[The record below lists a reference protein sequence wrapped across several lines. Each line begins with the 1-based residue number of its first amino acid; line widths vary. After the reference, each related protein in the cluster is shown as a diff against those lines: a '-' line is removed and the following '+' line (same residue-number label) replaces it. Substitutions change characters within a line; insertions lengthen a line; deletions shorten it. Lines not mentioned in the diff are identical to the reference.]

1 MKGDRKMKKNNY
13 WEFLVVFN
21 ICFVFM
27 MVIIRS
33 LYFAKNAIEPKV
45 KNFYVSE
52 GMITCLDFEE
62 DIVTI
67 ETIDGNLWEILG
79 IEKTYK
85 EGQEIFLIMDNNDTP
100 EIWDDEIIK
109 IC

>member
-1 MKGDRKMKKNNY
+1 MNKNDV
-13 WEFLVVFN
+13 WEFFV
-21 ICFVFM
+21 IFVFVLLILM
-27 MVIIRS
+27 GSFII
-33 LYFAKNAIEPKV
+33 LKKATEPKV

-62 DIVTI
+62 DKVII
-67 ETIDGNLWEILG
+67 ETVDGNLWEILG

-85 EGQEIFLIMDNNDTP
+85 EGQEIFLIMDNNNTP